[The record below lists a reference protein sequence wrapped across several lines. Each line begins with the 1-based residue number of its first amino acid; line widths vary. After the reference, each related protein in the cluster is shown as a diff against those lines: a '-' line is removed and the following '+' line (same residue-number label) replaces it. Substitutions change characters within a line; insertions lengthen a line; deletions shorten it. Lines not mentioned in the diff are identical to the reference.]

1 MRAPALFFFCVVFVC
16 ERELFAFICCC
27 CCFFSFFFRLF
38 LFGKN
43 YDQVQWNINGLNEM
57 KNNNNICFAR
67 AFSGKFYTRI
77 FDVIALKFVLAFVK
91 SVARGVRELV
101 CLFLSVRL
109 RSFFFIYSEN
119 DYFFFSY
126 EWMEWPLVYD
136 NIVPF
141 RTLCTLYLTK
151 SYAVCTQSQDYAG
164 STHVLQRHFSICVC
178 SVAGVC
184 VQYTQSVGRSN
195 HK

>member
-1 MRAPALFFFCVVFVC
+1 
-16 ERELFAFICCC
+16 
-27 CCFFSFFFRLF
+27 
-38 LFGKN
+38 
-43 YDQVQWNINGLNEM
+43 M

-126 EWMEWPLVYD
+126 E
-136 NIVPF
+136 
-141 RTLCTLYLTK
+141 
-151 SYAVCTQSQDYAG
+151 
-164 STHVLQRHFSICVC
+164 
-178 SVAGVC
+178 
-184 VQYTQSVGRSN
+184 
-195 HK
+195 